1 MQWRGGIPHFRGPQ
15 EKGLMDY
22 IVVLAGVALLLG
34 LGLAYVLSGVQVIG
48 EDESGLIIK
57 KYGAPLP
64 PGRLVALEG
73 EAGYQAELLPPG
85 WHFGYPF
92 WRFKVSRVPVVV
104 VRHGHIALVVAN
116 GGTSIPPG
124 CILGREVA
132 CDSFQDARAFLE
144 GGGQKGRQLAFLT
157 AGTYRINPALFT
169 VITPEN
175 AEVFDM
181 EVEDLEIFS
190 VGPDKVGIV
199 TTLDGRPIPAGDLAG
214 VPVEGHDS
222 FQSAQQ
228 FLDAG
233 GCRGLQEQV
242 LLSGSWNL
250 NPWFVQVEQIPM
262 TEVPIGYVGVVVS
275 YVGREH
281 LDVSGDEFTHG
292 DLVERG
298 RKGVWIEPLLPGKH
312 PLNARVMKVELVPT
326 TNIVLNWAQRTEQHK
341 YDEKL
346 SPITVRSR
354 DGFSFMLDVSQ
365 IIHISM
371 KQAPRVIS
379 RVGSMQ
385 NLVDHVL
392 QPTVANYFRNSAQ
405 QVTVL
410 EFLSA
415 RTDRQ
420 REAYEAIRGA
430 LGAYDVECIDTLVG
444 DIQPPGELMKTQ
456 TDRKIAEELQRTYEV
471 QREAQVRRRELER
484 ATAVANMQTEVVRSE
499 QMVAISEKG
508 ALAAEETAKGEA
520 ARTRLHADAEAH
532 GLRQRAD
539 AEAHGLRQRA
549 EAESE
554 AKRLHGSAEADATR
568 LVGEAKAEAYRTGVA
583 ALGGQAFTAVQL
595 ATVLAQHGVKL
606 VPEIALGQDGGGGQ
620 GLLGA
625 LMARVL
631 QNGPPQQ
638 VLQRPVKPP
647 HGNGVES
654 GHKPA

>member
-1 MQWRGGIPHFRGPQ
+1 M
-15 EKGLMDY
+15 EY
-22 IVVLAGVALLLG
+22 IVVLAVLGLLLSIG
-34 LGLAYVLSGVQVIG
+34 AVIVLSGVQVIG
-48 EDESGLIIK
+48 ENESGLVIK
-57 KYGAPLP
+57 KFGAPLP
-64 PGRLVALEG
+64 PGRLIALKG

-92 WRFKVSRVPVVV
+92 WRYKVTRIPVVV
-104 VRHGHIALVVAN
+104 VRQGHIALVVAN
-116 GGTSIPPG
+116 GGEPIPPG
-124 CILGREVA
+124 NILGREVK
-132 CDSFQDARAFLE
+132 CDNFQDARAFLM

-157 AGTYRINPALFT
+157 AGTYRINPALFM

-175 AEVFDM
+175 AESFDM
-181 EVEDLEIFS
+181 SEEDLEIFS

-199 TTLDGRPIPAGDLAG
+199 TTLDGRPIPPGDLAG
-214 VPVEGHDS
+214 APVDGHDS
-222 FQSAQQ
+222 FQSAQR

-250 NPWFVQVEQIPM
+250 NPWFVRVEQIPM

-275 YVGREH
+275 YVGNEH

-312 PLNARVMKVELVPT
+312 PLNTRVMKVELVPT

-354 DGFSFMLDVSQ
+354 DGFSFTLDVSQ

-415 RTDRQ
+415 RTERQ
-420 REAYEAIRGA
+420 REAYEAIHGA
-430 LGAYDVECIDTLVG
+430 LGAYDVECIDTLIG
-444 DIQPPGELMKTQ
+444 DIQPPAELMKTQ

-484 ATAVANMQTEVVRSE
+484 ATAVANMQGEVVRSE

-508 ALAAEETAKGEA
+508 ALAAAETAKGEA

-532 GLRQRAD
+532 S
-539 AEAHGLRQRA
+539 LRQRA
-549 EAESE
+549 EAEAHGMRQRAE
-554 AKRLHGSAEADATR
+554 AEAESKRLHGGAEAEATR

-583 ALGGQAFTAVQL
+583 ALGAQAFTAVQL
-595 ATVLAQHGVKL
+595 ATVMAQHGVKL

-631 QNGPPQQ
+631 QSGVTPQ
-638 VLQRPVKPP
+638 VPQRPAKA
-647 HGNGVES
+647 HSGNGVQN
-654 GHKPA
+654 GHAVEHGNVVEPPRKEA